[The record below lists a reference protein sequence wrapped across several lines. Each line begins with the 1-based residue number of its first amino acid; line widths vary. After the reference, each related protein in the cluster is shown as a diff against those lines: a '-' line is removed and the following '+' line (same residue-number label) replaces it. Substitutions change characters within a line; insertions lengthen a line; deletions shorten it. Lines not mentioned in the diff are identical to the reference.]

1 MVFIFAEDVYTVYIY
16 CYVKGRELAELF
28 IHVTQASGKSL
39 ARVERAAKIT
49 ISGPQGVRDSKWR
62 KDGKGGGGKKER
74 DSWKERGRSNNL
86 TMRVRFIVIII
97 IIMIISIPFIL

>member
-49 ISGPQGVRDSKWR
+49 ISCPQGGRDSG
-62 KDGKGGGGKKER
+62 GKMEKGEEERRREIGGKKER
-74 DSWKERGRSNNL
+74 E
-86 TMRVRFIVIII
+86 VII
-97 IIMIISIPFIL
+97 